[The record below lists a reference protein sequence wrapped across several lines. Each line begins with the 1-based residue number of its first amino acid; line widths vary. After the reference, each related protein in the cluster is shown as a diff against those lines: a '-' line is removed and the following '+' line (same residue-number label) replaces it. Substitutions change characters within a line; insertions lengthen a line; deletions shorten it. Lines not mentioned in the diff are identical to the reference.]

1 MKLDER
7 AIAAHLRKRLP
18 DAMAVYLFG
27 SVASGDA
34 GPESD
39 VDLAVLNDGPL
50 DPVFVWDI
58 ACELANVVDAHVD
71 LVDLRTASTVLQ
83 HQIVAKGRADRAG
96 PRQAARKMVGFRN
109 IAVHDD
115 QALLLPIVVAV
126 ITKHLDDFTAF
137 SAALLAHER

>member
-1 MKLDER
+1 MKFDES
-7 AIAAHLRKRLP
+7 AVVAHLRKRLP

-83 HQIVAKGRADRAG
+83 HQIVAKGRRLWARDVGADIYEAFILSEKTALDERNAG
-96 PRQAARKMVGFRN
+96 LYADILREGRVYGR
-109 IAVHDD
+109 
-115 QALLLPIVVAV
+115 
-126 ITKHLDDFTAF
+126 
-137 SAALLAHER
+137 